1 MGMTIK
7 MTIETTPP
15 MMRNSG
21 ANVFQLRLY
30 FSACVFTTSLAS
42 VKSVKIKNSK
52 INYSRARTV
61 DIDIAADLIKRTLEL
76 AFLLTSP
83 VLAAIFVIGIVI
95 SIFQAATQINEMT
108 LTFVP
113 KLLLALLIMY
123 FLSNWFLIS
132 VSDFTKEIWTQIPEF
147 VR

>member
-1 MGMTIK
+1 M
-7 MTIETTPP
+7 
-15 MMRNSG
+15 
-21 ANVFQLRLY
+21 
-30 FSACVFTTSLAS
+30 
-42 VKSVKIKNSK
+42 
-52 INYSRARTV
+52 

-83 VLAAIFVIGIVI
+83 VLAGIFVIGIVI
-95 SIFQAATQINEMT
+95 GIFQAATQINEMT

-132 VSDFTKEIWTQIPEF
+132 ISDFTREIWIQIPEL

>member
-1 MGMTIK
+1 
-7 MTIETTPP
+7 
-15 MMRNSG
+15 
-21 ANVFQLRLY
+21 
-30 FSACVFTTSLAS
+30 
-42 VKSVKIKNSK
+42 
-52 INYSRARTV
+52 V

-83 VLAAIFVIGIVI
+83 VLAGIFVIGIVI

-147 VR
+147 IR

>member
-1 MGMTIK
+1 
-7 MTIETTPP
+7 
-15 MMRNSG
+15 
-21 ANVFQLRLY
+21 
-30 FSACVFTTSLAS
+30 
-42 VKSVKIKNSK
+42 
-52 INYSRARTV
+52 V

-83 VLAAIFVIGIVI
+83 VLAGIFVIGIVI
-95 SIFQAATQINEMT
+95 GIFQAATQINEMT

-132 VSDFTKEIWTQIPEF
+132 ISDFTREIWIQIPEL

>member
-1 MGMTIK
+1 M
-7 MTIETTPP
+7 
-15 MMRNSG
+15 
-21 ANVFQLRLY
+21 
-30 FSACVFTTSLAS
+30 
-42 VKSVKIKNSK
+42 
-52 INYSRARTV
+52 

-83 VLAAIFVIGIVI
+83 VLAGIFVIGIVI

-147 VR
+147 IR